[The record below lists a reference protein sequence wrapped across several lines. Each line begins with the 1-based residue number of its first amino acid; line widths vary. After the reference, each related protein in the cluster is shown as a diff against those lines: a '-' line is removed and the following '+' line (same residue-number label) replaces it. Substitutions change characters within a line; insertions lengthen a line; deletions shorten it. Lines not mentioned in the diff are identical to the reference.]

1 MEFGVHRMKIV
12 VAGGTGFI
20 GRNLVKVLGESG
32 HHVIVLTRNPGRA
45 RNDADPAA
53 RLEQW
58 DGRTVG
64 EWRSHVSGADAVI
77 NLAGESIE
85 AKRWTRS
92 RKDRIVRSRVE
103 ATRALVGAMG
113 LAVSKPR
120 VFLSASAVGYYGS
133 VEDGDVTEGHPKGAG
148 FLSDVCEQWE
158 HEARKAELLGLRVV
172 ILRMG
177 VVLGDDGGALE
188 KMILPFKL
196 FVGGPLGS
204 GNQWFPWVH
213 RDDVVGAA
221 LFAIENANLSGPVN
235 LSAPESVNMKQFC
248 EALGEVLRRPSW
260 IAVPGLILRLALGE
274 MSEMLLTGQRQIPS
288 VLTNAGY
295 AFRHSK
301 LAPALLSAVRK

>member
-1 MEFGVHRMKIV
+1 MKIV

-20 GRNLVKVLGESG
+20 GRKLVKILSESG
-32 HHVIVLTRNPGRA
+32 HHVIVLTRNPEGA
-45 RNDADPAA
+45 RKDAHPGA

-64 EWRSHVSGADAVI
+64 EWRSHLSGADAVI
-77 NLAGESIE
+77 NLAGESIA

-92 RKDRIVRSRVE
+92 QKDRITRSRVE
-103 ATRALVGAMG
+103 ATRAIIEAMR

-120 VFLSASAVGYYGS
+120 VLLSASAVGYYGS
-133 VEDGDVTEGHPKGAG
+133 VEDGDVTESHPKGAG
-148 FLSDVCEQWE
+148 FLPEVCEQWE
-158 HEARKAELLGLRVV
+158 HEARKAELLGIRVV

-204 GNQWFPWVH
+204 GKQWFPWVH

-235 LSAPESVNMKQFC
+235 VSAPESVTMKQFC
-248 EALGEVLRRPSW
+248 AALGDVFHRPSW
-260 IAVPGLILRLALGE
+260 LPVPGFVLRVALGE

-295 AFRHSK
+295 TFRHSK
-301 LAPALLSAVRK
+301 LTPALLSALRK